1 MARYYNKNSKNL
13 FPCGF
18 SLIVNSHKTFTAQ
31 EIHHLFNEF
40 QLSTFRTNVCI
51 HENPYQCLFV
61 CEACLGTSEWQNKES
76 IRTIIDDQ
84 MGKHI
89 FSQGKESLQEWSGKM
104 NYQWMRGMS
113 DWIQSELAS
122 ALSSGYLLL
131 VSFKVRVTYLR
142 WKRFEWTQWTNPFV
156 VTHQKDLDPIL

>member
-76 IRTIIDDQ
+76 IRNIIDDQ

-89 FSQGKESLQEWSGKM
+89 FFPGKRIITGVIWENELSMNAGNVWLDSIRACFGIVLRLLTTRELQGKSNLFTLEAFRM
-104 NYQWMRGMS
+104 NAM
-113 DWIQSELAS
+113 
-122 ALSSGYLLL
+122 
-131 VSFKVRVTYLR
+131 
-142 WKRFEWTQWTNPFV
+142 N
-156 VTHQKDLDPIL
+156 